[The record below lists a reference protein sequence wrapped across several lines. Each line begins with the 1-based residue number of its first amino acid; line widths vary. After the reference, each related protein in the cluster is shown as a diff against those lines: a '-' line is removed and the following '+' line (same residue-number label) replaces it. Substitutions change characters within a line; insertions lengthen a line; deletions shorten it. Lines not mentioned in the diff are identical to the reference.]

1 MKKIYNVKIDGNA
14 YRNNQLSSEAFEISE
29 NTERIY
35 VGSEKKDITLNLNI
49 VKDFDLQ
56 DKTLYR
62 YPKLSLPRD
71 KVSLL
76 KEKYNVKISR
86 SIDNADLCVISEK
99 YLTSLGN
106 HNYSLNMP
114 FKEFFNFLKH
124 LIENNLITSAA
135 YEKLKSNVE
144 LMDKDSIVLLNVRY
158 YLEFFEKNNLVNFFQ
173 NPPYYYYWI
182 STSEVN
188 NIKKLNQNKFV
199 YDTDI
204 LNIIDSELAT
214 LSTDQYEDIA
224 NMIKSQDMD
233 NKSLALEML
242 SNCNIEQSFELVSFL
257 FYWYYNELRYAN
269 NWNSINAKSLRARL
283 SGYENSAGT
292 NYISTYNR
300 FIMLLHKENKL
311 TKWNINQTKKLL
323 VEKFLNSYIGGSA
336 QVFNINP
343 DDITIKSEYQLS
355 NTI

>member
-1 MKKIYNVKIDGNA
+1 MKKIYNVKIDGNK
-14 YRNNQLSSEAFEISE
+14 YRNNQLRSEAFEISE

-35 VGSEKKDITLNLNI
+35 VGSQKADINLNLNI

-99 YLTSLGN
+99 YLTSLS
-106 HNYSLNMP
+106 HYNYSLNMP

-124 LIENNLITSAA
+124 IIENNLITSAA
-135 YEKLKSNVE
+135 YEKLKSHVE
-144 LMDKDSIVLLNVRY
+144 IMDKDSIVLLNVRY

-173 NPPYYYYWI
+173 NHRCYYYWI
-182 STSEVN
+182 PASEVN

-214 LSTDQYEDIA
+214 LGIDQYEDIV
-224 NMIKSQDMD
+224 NMITSNDRD
-233 NKSLALEML
+233 NKSLGLEMI

-257 FYWYYNELRYAN
+257 FYWYYNELKDAN
-269 NWNSINAKSLRARL
+269 NWNSVNVKSLRLRL
-283 SGYENSAGT
+283 KQYENSSGKG
-292 NYISTYNR
+292 YMSTYNR
-300 FIMLLHKENKL
+300 FIELLHQDNKL
-311 TKWNINQTKKLL
+311 TEWNINQTKKLL
-323 VEKFLNSYIGGSA
+323 VEHLLSSYIGNSA
-336 QVFNINP
+336 RVFNVNP
-343 DDITIKSEYQLS
+343 DDITLKNEYQLS